1 MTTATERISTSQ
13 AELNAL
19 LADLLPRQGEW
30 DAEGY
35 LWLTDGTNRLIEFTD
50 GYIEVLPMPTDKH
63 QAILKHLFLA
73 LHFFLQPRG
82 GIVHFAALRV
92 QIRPGLYRE
101 PDLVV
106 LRDARDDRRENRFW
120 LGADLVLEIV
130 SPDQPQRD
138 LVQKRRE
145 YATAKIPEYWIV
157 NPQGEA
163 ITVLRLEGDA
173 YIEHGVFRRGAR
185 ATSALLESFA
195 VEVDAVFDAD

>member
-82 GIVHFAALRV
+82 GIVNFAALRV
-92 QIRPGLYRE
+92 QIRLGLYRE

-106 LRDARDDRRENRFW
+106 LRDARDNRRENRYW
-120 LGADLVLEIV
+120 LGADLVLEVV

-157 NPQGEA
+157 NPQGET
-163 ITVLRLEGDA
+163 ITVLRLDGDA
-173 YIEHGVFRRGAR
+173 YVEHGLFRRGAR
-185 ATSALLESFA
+185 ATSALLEGFA
-195 VEVDAVFDAD
+195 VEVDEVFDAD

>member
-1 MTTATERISTSQ
+1 MTIATENFSTSQ

-50 GYIEVLPMPTDKH
+50 GYIEVLPMPTDEH
-63 QAILKHLFLA
+63 QCLLEFLFLA
-73 LHFFLQPRG
+73 LRTYLRPRG
-82 GIVHFAALRV
+82 GIVRFAPLRV
-92 QIRPGLYRE
+92 QIGPLKFRE
-101 PDLVV
+101 PDLVA
-106 LRDARDDRRENRFW
+106 LRDAGDPRRENRYW
-120 LGADLVLEIV
+120 RGADLVLEVV

-145 YATAKIPEYWIV
+145 YATAKIPEYWTV
-157 NPQGEA
+157 NPQGET

-173 YIEHGVFRRGAR
+173 YVEHGLFRRGRR
-185 ATSALLESFA
+185 ATSALLEGFA
-195 VEVDAVFDAD
+195 VEVDEVFDAD